1 MKGARRWPVLVL
13 GALLG
18 SCASSPPT
26 QFYTLEP
33 VQPCQPPGGGSAG
46 VKECDPV
53 STRERTLHVS
63 TGPIQVAPV
72 HIPAVLER
80 QEIVTERGS
89 NELILSNRHRWG
101 APVGEMTRRTLT
113 QDLLQ
118 RVPGNEVVLPGQP
131 APPNTREIVV
141 DILRLQSDTGGRVVL
156 QGSWSLL
163 PSGSDQP
170 SVMRTFSLAEQAN
183 AGGYAGQVQAMSR
196 LLGQLADDIVGAL
209 AR

>member
-1 MKGARRWPVLVL
+1 MRGTRWWPVLML
-13 GALLG
+13 GALLA

-33 VQPCQPPGGGSAG
+33 VQPCQPSGAGSAG
-46 VKECDPV
+46 ANACGPV
-53 STRERTLHVS
+53 SIRERTLHAS

-80 QEIVTERGS
+80 QEIVTERGP

-101 APVGEMTRRTLT
+101 APLAEMTRRTLT

-118 RVPGNEVVLPGQP
+118 RMQANEVVLPEQP

-141 DILRLQSDTGGRVVL
+141 DILRLQYDAAGRVLL
-156 QGSWSLL
+156 QGSWSVL
-163 PSGSDQP
+163 PSGSDTP
-170 SVMRTFSLAEQAN
+170 SLMRNFSLAGQAG
-183 AGGYAGQVQAMSR
+183 ATSYAEQVQAMSR
-196 LLGQLADDIVGAL
+196 LLGQLADDIAGAV
-209 AR
+209 AQ